1 MELEEGPNN
10 DLEKLNVSTN
20 AVSGFVIF
28 TNLKVLSF
36 EATMLLLALNH
47 LKPILLLFATIV
59 ESVPEQILTLEG
71 TVGFEGVAAMV
82 IAENF
87 MVSFCKFSSPV
98 NAVKALK
105 LIDPPFGFLDVLFA
119 SWRHV
124 TVSTTTLVAV
134 TLSLLDLSHGYN
146 WKLFFFLSD
155 LVYDYIYHSWKKYS
169 EYSSSYRGGVH

>member
-1 MELEEGPNN
+1 MPPVPMELEEGPNN

-47 LKPILLLFATIV
+47 LKPILLLFAIIV

-105 LIDPPFGFLDVLFA
+105 LIDPPFFKLIFPIEM
-119 SWRHV
+119 
-124 TVSTTTLVAV
+124 VSVVPAVEEATIEEIVVFTAPETL
-134 TLSLLDLSHGYN
+134 T
-146 WKLFFFLSD
+146 
-155 LVYDYIYHSWKKYS
+155 
-169 EYSSSYRGGVH
+169 

>member
-1 MELEEGPNN
+1 MPPVPMELEEGPNN

-105 LIDPPFGFLDVLFA
+105 LIDPPFFKLIFPIEM
-119 SWRHV
+119 
-124 TVSTTTLVAV
+124 VSVVPAVEEATIEEIVVFTAPETL
-134 TLSLLDLSHGYN
+134 T
-146 WKLFFFLSD
+146 
-155 LVYDYIYHSWKKYS
+155 
-169 EYSSSYRGGVH
+169 